1 MSFDN
6 LGDAATWF
14 SAGVAVVSA
23 IFTVWWPWHNRP
35 QACFVSMPFDSFDA
49 FAAALP
55 EFRGL
60 DMLYTR
66 GEPDYAVKLTNAGDC
81 VAFDVSLSAI
91 DCDVFIVE
99 PVEGVVDARGFRK
112 ILLPESL
119 ASISCGESVLVVAY
133 RHKNVQRSGFRVRWM
148 VRPVRCHKYVSQLI
162 ELEGKFD
169 LQPYNPIPEK
179 RSYHPFVWFYRLTH
193 WRES

>member
-119 ASISCGESVLVVAY
+119 RV
-133 RHKNVQRSGFRVRWM
+133 FRVVNRYWSLLISIRTSN
-148 VRPVRCHKYVSQLI
+148 VAGFAFDGWCGRCVAI
-162 ELEGKFD
+162 NMF
-169 LQPYNPIPEK
+169 
-179 RSYHPFVWFYRLTH
+179 RS
-193 WRES
+193 